1 MPPQEDL
8 AAPKAADAKAA
19 AQNAA
24 QPPPRSLDRQI
35 LHVTYTFLSMIG
47 WRLDHLN
54 VPWVIGGA
62 LSLAVGGY
70 LIYFEE
76 SPTYKLVFFVFSL
89 LFYYGGNSW
98 ILASKI
104 PQKAIQRYGEDRA
117 FRQYETVLAI
127 MFINQGLGVGV
138 MTSLTMGDSLTL
150 PISEALAHGLGGG
163 FFAVGLVVK
172 VWATV
177 VLSID
182 IYYYRDM
189 FLNRRVCDFV
199 SSGPYKVFSNP
210 MYGIGQIHGYGAAIW
225 SRSLGGLIAIAICHV
240 LIYVFYY
247 SVERPF
253 VRRVYL
259 SGATA

>member
-1 MPPQEDL
+1 MPPQEAL
-8 AAPKAADAKAA
+8 VAPKAVDGEAGAP
-19 AQNAA
+19 NAA
-24 QPPPRSLDRQI
+24 EPPPRSLARQV
-35 LHVTYTFLSMIG
+35 LHVAYTFLSMAG

-54 VPWVIGGA
+54 VPWVIGGV
-62 LSLAVGGY
+62 LSLATGQF
-70 LIYFEE
+70 LIIRQNN
-76 SPTYKLVFFVFSL
+76 PTYTLVFFVFSL

-104 PQKAIQRYGEDRA
+104 PQRAIQRYGEDRA
-117 FRQYETVLAI
+117 FRQYETVLAL
-127 MFINQGLGVGV
+127 MFINQGLGVGA
-138 MTSLTMGDSLTL
+138 MTSLTMGESLTL
-150 PISEALAHGLGGG
+150 PISEALAYGIGGCL
-163 FFAVGLVVK
+163 FAIGLVVK

-189 FLNRRVCDFV
+189 FLNRRVSDFV

-210 MYGIGQIHGYGAAIW
+210 MYGIGQIHGYGYAILQ
-225 SRSLGGLIAIAICHV
+225 RSLGGLIGIAICHV

-259 SGATA
+259 GGATA

>member
-1 MPPQEDL
+1 MPPQEAL
-8 AAPKAADAKAA
+8 VAPKAADAEAA
-19 AQNAA
+19 APNAA
-24 QPPPRSLDRQI
+24 QRPPRSLVKQV
-35 LHVTYTFLSMIG
+35 LHVAYTFLSMAG

-54 VPWVIGGA
+54 VPWVMGGA

-70 LIYFEE
+70 LTYFEE
-76 SPTYKLVFFVFSL
+76 SPTYKLIFFVFSL
-89 LFYYGGNSW
+89 LFYYGGNTW

-117 FRQYETVLAI
+117 FRQYETVLAL
-127 MFINQGLGVGV
+127 MFTNQGLGVGV
-138 MTSLTMGDSLTL
+138 MSSLTMGESLTL
-150 PISEALAHGLGGG
+150 PISKELAYGLGGG
-163 FFAVGLVVK
+163 LFAVGLVVK

-189 FLNRRVCDFV
+189 FLNRRVSDFV

-210 MYGIGQIHGYGAAIW
+210 MYGIGQIHGYGAAII
-225 SRSLGGLIAIAICHV
+225 SRSLAGLIGIAICHA

-259 SGATA
+259 GGATA